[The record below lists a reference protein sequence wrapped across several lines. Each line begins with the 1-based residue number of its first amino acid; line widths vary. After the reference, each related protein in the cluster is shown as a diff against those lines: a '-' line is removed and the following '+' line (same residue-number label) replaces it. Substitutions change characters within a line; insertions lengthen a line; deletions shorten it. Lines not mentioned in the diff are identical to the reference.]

1 MLEPTYNTLILQSVI
16 DHRRRN
22 FEVVLLNSSIVRESR
37 GTSRQNG
44 HLRIEVG
51 SERVSALRTIHS
63 ISKHDN
69 EMDYAATYKT
79 SEGFL
84 TDEDSGSCFWS

>member
-1 MLEPTYNTLILQSVI
+1 M
-16 DHRRRN
+16 
-22 FEVVLLNSSIVRESR
+22 
-37 GTSRQNG
+37 GTFASKLGANG
-44 HLRIEVG
+44 L
-51 SERVSALRTIHS
+51 SALRTIHS

-84 TDEDSGSCFWS
+84 TDEDSESCFWS